1 MRDGGHCSLGESRSA
16 SSHSVEDV
24 SRPSNAQ
31 LSSSR
36 RLSWV
41 QCGST
46 QFVRKKI
53 ATESENRLSLYIF

>member
-24 SRPSNAQ
+24 SLQRSLVFIKTFFLGYSVGQRNLYA
-31 LSSSR
+31 
-36 RLSWV
+36 
-41 QCGST
+41 
-46 QFVRKKI
+46 KKI